1 MFGCILNKQD
11 TETLT
16 MNGTTLDPTQYI
28 KFLIKYTNI
37 RVKQVT
43 LYLRHVCEVV
53 ASIFFMLFQFRKCY
67 VQVFILI
74 LSFYEILAALLLL

>member
-1 MFGCILNKQD
+1 
-11 TETLT
+11 
-16 MNGTTLDPTQYI
+16 MNGTTLNPTQYI

-37 RVKQVT
+37 GVTQVT

-53 ASIFFMLFQFRKCY
+53 ASIFFMLFQFRKYY

-74 LSFYEILAALLLL
+74 LSFYEILALSLNFLFIIKS